1 MQIGVIGIT
10 VVKYSIFIPV
20 MQSIILLH
28 GAIGTASQFSQLEA
42 ALSDG
47 FRVFT
52 FDFPG
57 HGGKDDGSAVFSME
71 FLADAVLGF
80 MAEQQLEKASIFGYS
95 MGGYVGMYLAKHHPD
110 KIDKVIT
117 LATKFHWDEA
127 IAANEVKMLNPDKI
141 EQKLPAFAESLK
153 AMHAPL
159 DWKALLHKTADMLT
173 ALGTDNTLKPEDYFS
188 ITTPSLLLLGD
199 RDKMVT
205 LDETL
210 TVYKTLPNAKL
221 GVLPGTP
228 HPIDQVDC
236 KLLAFLIKAF
246 VGAGNG

>member
-1 MQIGVIGIT
+1 M
-10 VVKYSIFIPV
+10 Y
-20 MQSIILLH
+20 
-28 GAIGTASQFSQLEA
+28 
-42 ALSDG
+42 
-47 FRVFT
+47 T

-57 HGGKDDGSAVFSME
+57 HGGKDDSGAVFSME
-71 FLADAVLGF
+71 FFAEAVLGF
-80 MAEQQLEKASIFGYS
+80 MAEQQLNKASIFGYS

-117 LATKFHWDEA
+117 LATKFQWDEA

-141 EQKLPAFAESLK
+141 EQKLPAFAESLSV
-153 AMHAPL
+153 MHAPL
-159 DWKALLHKTADMLT
+159 DWKALLHKTANMLT
-173 ALGTDNTLKPEDYFS
+173 ALGVDNTLKPEDYTS
-188 ITTPSLLLLGD
+188 LTTPSLLLLGD

-210 TVYKTLPNAKL
+210 ALYKTLPNAKL

-228 HPIDQVDC
+228 HPIDQVDS

-246 VGAGNG
+246 VV